1 MADYLERLKADDPR
15 WLKKTITFALPRGSV
30 MRDSPK
36 STGIAI
42 AALRVGD
49 QVEIIDVMPH
59 AIYLA
64 VKANGKIGWVSRHTV
79 RFTETGMLPPFA
91 SLPLS
96 PDAGVTDILHTVEL
110 DTRPFSKI
118 SDQDARA
125 AVAAENNADVAEKLL
140 QLADKLRVA
149 AEYIHDAQQSIRDL
163 TENLAHSQDD
173 PASTDNEGNGDSGAP
188 V

>member
-1 MADYLERLKADDPR
+1 
-15 WLKKTITFALPRGSV
+15 

-49 QVEIIDVMPH
+49 PVEIIDVMPH

-64 VKANGKIGWVSRHTV
+64 VKANGKIGWVSRHTI
-79 RFTETGMLPPFA
+79 RFTETGMLPPFS
-91 SLPLS
+91 SLSLS
-96 PDAGVTDILHTVEL
+96 RDAGITEMLHAVEL

-118 SDQDARA
+118 RAEDVRA
-125 AVAAENNADVAEKLL
+125 AAAAESSADVAEKLL

-163 TENLAHSQDD
+163 TENLTQSQND
-173 PASTDNEGNGDSGAP
+173 PATTDNEDDGDSGAS

>member
-1 MADYLERLKADDPR
+1 MPDYQERLKADDPR

-79 RFTETGMLPPFA
+79 RFTETGMLPPF
-91 SLPLS
+91 SSMS
-96 PDAGVTDILHTVEL
+96 PSSDADTTEIFHTVEL
-110 DTRPFSKI
+110 DTQPFRKTTS
-118 SDQDARA
+118 A
-125 AVAAENNADVAEKLL
+125 AKSPSNNDENAEVAEKLL

-149 AEYIHDAQQSIRDL
+149 AEYIHEAQQSIRNL
-163 TENLAHSQDD
+163 TENLAQSPDES
-173 PASTDNEGNGDSGAP
+173 STPDKEGNGDSGAS